1 MQRQTLVERLRTQHQ
16 QARTGVT
23 LLREIST
30 TPGLAKRWLL
40 SARRA
45 QLFLAG
51 STLVLLLAAPPVV
64 GAVMDLAYPPAETKL
79 FGRVIK
85 SERRSAAETGTRVVL
100 GGLWLLAATGAGWLL
115 LGHLPAASALSER
128 ARTSSEPEES
138 QAPVALAWATD
149 PVATAATAIRS
160 DATVTR
166 PVVAGRYRVTRELG
180 RGAMGVVCQAH
191 DEVLQRDVALKELAT
206 ALAPDPGF
214 VERFRREAQ
223 VLAQLQSPHVLQV
236 FDFVEGDG
244 RLWMVLE
251 LIDGSDLETM
261 LNQQK
266 RLPVTQALRIAQ
278 ELASALATAHARGI
292 VHRDIKPA
300 NVLITRDG
308 VTKLGD
314 FGLARASSLPSQ
326 TMAGTVLGTPS
337 YMSPE
342 QAMGEPS
349 DARSDVYALGATLFH
364 LLVGRPPFAGD
375 VASVLAAH
383 VTQPPPVP
391 SSLAT
396 ELPGEVDAVVLRMLA
411 KKPEERF
418 QSGAE
423 VVAALEAVQVAAV
436 ARTA

>member
-1 MQRQTLVERLRTQHQ
+1 MQKQSLVERLRTQHQ

-23 LLREIST
+23 LLRELST

-45 QLFLAG
+45 QLFFGAAAL
-51 STLVLLLAAPPVV
+51 LLLLAAPPVV
-64 GAVMDLAYPPAETKL
+64 GAVMDRIHPPAETKL
-79 FGRVIK
+79 FGRVLK
-85 SERRSAAETGTRVVL
+85 SERRPAAESGTRVAL
-100 GGLWLLAATGAGWLL
+100 YSLWLMAATGTGWLL
-115 LGHLPAASALSER
+115 LGHLPAARALV
-128 ARTSSEPEES
+128 AKGGAGPEPDES
-138 QAPVALAWATD
+138 QTPAALDWAAASG
-149 PVATAATAIRS
+149 ATSVTAIRPE
-160 DATVTR
+160 ATAVRT
-166 PVVAGRYRVTRELG
+166 VVGGRYHVTRELG
-180 RGAMGVVCQAH
+180 RGAMGVVCQAR
-191 DEVLQRDVALKELAT
+191 DEVLQRDVALKELST

-251 LIDGSDLETM
+251 LVDGHDLESA
-261 LNQQK
+261 LNQQT
-266 RLPVTQALRIAQ
+266 RLPVAQALRIAR

-300 NVLITRDG
+300 NVLITREG

-314 FGLARASSLPSQ
+314 FGLARASSLPSR

-342 QAMGEPS
+342 QAMGLPS
-349 DARSDVYALGATLFH
+349 DARSDVYSLGATLFH
-364 LLVGRPPFAGD
+364 LLAGRPPFTGD
-375 VASVLAAH
+375 VASVMAAH

-391 SSLAT
+391 SSLG
-396 ELPGEVDAVVLRMLA
+396 PGSTDVDAVVLRMLA

-418 QSGAE
+418 QSGRE
-423 VVAALEAVQVAAV
+423 VVAALDALPVA